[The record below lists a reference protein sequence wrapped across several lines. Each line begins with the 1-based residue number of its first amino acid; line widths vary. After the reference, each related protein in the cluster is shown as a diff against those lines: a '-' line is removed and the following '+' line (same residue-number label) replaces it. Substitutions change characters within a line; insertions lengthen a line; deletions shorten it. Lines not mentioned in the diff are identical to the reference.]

1 MKIRYFEDTDA
12 ALVEIGS
19 AATPE
24 TRELSPDLYVD
35 LDADGRVVSI
45 TIEHASR
52 QGDPTDVTFERIP
65 AGQHRSL
72 RSAGTARRGNR
83 GQDCGAS
90 AKPRQ
95 IA

>member
-1 MKIRYFEDTDA
+1 MKIRYFEDTDT

-19 AATPE
+19 AATRE

-52 QGDPTDVTFERIP
+52 QGDPTDFTFERIP
-65 AGQHRSL
+65 AGS
-72 RSAGTARRGNR
+72 STANR
-83 GQDCGAS
+83 D
-90 AKPRQ
+90 
-95 IA
+95 